1 MHPHLPKLL
10 FLLLA
15 CAGSTAAAGQ
25 ALKQP
30 RPDLF
35 TSGQPSAQQLRDA
48 ARSGVTTVIDLRMPH
63 EDRGYDEAAAAEA
76 LGLRY
81 VRLPI
86 DGAAGIRE
94 ANARTLDRLLRQDP
108 GTTLLHCASGN
119 RAGALLALVRARVQ
133 GAPVDDALQFGRDAG
148 LTSLEPA
155 VRAALERPAQP

>member
-1 MHPHLPKLL
+1 MNPHLPKFL

-15 CAGSTAAAGQ
+15 CAAAAGAAEH

-35 TSGQPSAQQLRDA
+35 TGGQPSAQQLRDA
-48 ARSGVTTVIDLRMPH
+48 ARSGVTTVIDLRMPQ
-63 EDRGYDEAAAAEA
+63 EDRGYDEAAVAEQ

-86 DGAAGIRE
+86 DGGGGISE
-94 ANARTLDRLLRQDP
+94 ANARTLDRLLGQDT

-119 RAGALLALVRARVQ
+119 RAGALLALAQARVH
-133 GAPVDDALQFGRDAG
+133 GAPVDAALQFGRDAG

-155 VRAALERPAQP
+155 VRTALEQPPAH